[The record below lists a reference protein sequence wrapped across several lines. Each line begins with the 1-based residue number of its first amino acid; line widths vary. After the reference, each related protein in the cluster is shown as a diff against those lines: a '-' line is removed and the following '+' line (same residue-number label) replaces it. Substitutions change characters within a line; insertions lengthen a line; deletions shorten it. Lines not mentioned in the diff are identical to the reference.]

1 MHWHLRI
8 SESIDEEIIAAEDVK
23 TFFNLEDEHN
33 SKAQRWSYKCPGG
46 DSFRSDADWHRL
58 ALTEEKRQEILSLV
72 KNKTPI
78 SLVKNKT
85 PTGRESRNSESHN
98 KIHVIKEKDGTEWD
112 FNFEYMTC
120 KRTSNVLGCEKMG
133 NTIDFRVVEGNI
145 SYILFCLF

>member
-58 ALTEEKRQEILSLV
+58 ALTKKERQDILDRV
-72 KNKTPI
+72 KNKKPRHSYT
-78 SLVKNKT
+78 
-85 PTGRESRNSESHN
+85 
-98 KIHVIKEKDGTEWD
+98 EKDGTEWD

-120 KRTSNVLGCEKMG
+120 KRKKKVLACEKIDT
-133 NTIDFRVVEGNI
+133 TIDFRVVEGNI
-145 SYILFCLF
+145 SYICTLFCFILYLII